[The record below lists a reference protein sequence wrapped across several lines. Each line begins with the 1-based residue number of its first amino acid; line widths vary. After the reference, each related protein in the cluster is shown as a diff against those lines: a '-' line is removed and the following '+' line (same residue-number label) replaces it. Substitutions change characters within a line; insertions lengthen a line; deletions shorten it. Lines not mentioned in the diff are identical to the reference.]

1 MSASDIRH
9 VFTMGCPRKKIHT
22 LPPPPRQKGF
32 WKFLQEGGGEGVKD
46 PGNPD
51 RRGVKLEKVFCRGHF
66 DHG

>member
-9 VFTMGCPRKKIHT
+9 VFTMGCPRKKST
-22 LPPPPRQKGF
+22 PPPTDGILEILAGR
-32 WKFLQEGGGEGVKD
+32 EGGRGVKD

-51 RRGVKLEKVFCRGHF
+51 RRGVKLEKVFCRGNF

>member
-9 VFTMGCPRKKIHT
+9 VFTMGCPRKKS
-22 LPPPPRQKGF
+22 PPPPRLDGI
-32 WKFLQEGGGEGVKD
+32 LEILAGGGGVVKD

>member
-1 MSASDIRH
+1 MSASDIIH
-9 VFTMGCPRKKIHT
+9 VFTMGYSKTNPHPLTIGI
-22 LPPPPRQKGF
+22 LEI
-32 WKFLQEGGGEGVKD
+32 LGGGGGVVKD